1 MGFGGFAAAMF
12 LGVGGGEGGVCKTRG
27 GDRGGD
33 GGCPVPPEA
42 GGPEEEEGWL
52 VPVKDF
58 CM

>member
-1 MGFGGFAAAMF
+1 MF

-33 GGCPVPPEA
+33 GGCPVPPEVS
-42 GGPEEEEGWL
+42 GPAEEEGWL
-52 VPVKDF
+52 VPVEDC